1 LTQNSYFS
9 MGIKY
14 KKNESLI
21 MKFTFEDESKNL
33 PRREREKAKHRQEIF
48 NAAIKVFAEKG
59 FHKATLEEVAKEAE
73 FSKGAI
79 YNYFS
84 NKENLLFEIMEH
96 MLIFTRK
103 LLQESLSGQKTFK
116 EELTDLLFSA
126 TNIVYKNSDICE
138 LLIHQHAE
146 RFKNLSDETK
156 QKLNQI
162 HNDYHKILNG
172 RIQKAIDTGEIK
184 EIEPE
189 IIAEV
194 VTGALSSIMSFRWH
208 NKTLENITKNCKIFV
223 ELLFD
228 GIAKDI

>member
-1 LTQNSYFS
+1 
-9 MGIKY
+9 
-14 KKNESLI
+14 
-21 MKFTFEDESKNL
+21 MKFTFEVESKNL

-48 NAAIKVFAEKG
+48 DAAIKVFAEKG
-59 FHKATLEEVAKEAE
+59 FHKATLEEVANEAE

-84 NKENLLFEIMEH
+84 NKENLLFEIMENK
-96 MLIFTRK
+96 LIFVRK

-126 TNIVYKNSDICE
+126 TDIVYKNSDVCE
-138 LLIHQHAE
+138 LLVHQHAQ
-146 RFKNLSDETK
+146 RFKSLPDENK
-156 QKLNQI
+156 QKLKEI
-162 HNDYHKILNG
+162 HDDNHKILNE
-172 RIQKAIDTGEIK
+172 RIRKAIDTGEIK
-184 EIEPE
+184 GIEPE

-194 VTGALSSIMSFRWH
+194 ITGALSSIMSFRWH
-208 NKTLENITKNCKIFV
+208 HKTLENITKNCKTFV